1 MIIDDYIW
9 IIIGIYNQQN
19 HRKRNITDIT
29 VKKNPLASFYSNVSR
44 RFPSGESDRCS
55 NSHYNPMQLS
65 TDNRFWARNHLSS
78 LTSPLNVLAIHGG
91 RLGSTY
97 IYIYMC
103 IHIYI
108 YICIYIHIYIYTY
121 IYMYIILY
129 IYIYICVCV
138 VQSNICIYIIHQ
150 YQCILMIELSHICVC
165 RSKYIF

>member
-97 IYIYMC
+97 IYIYMYT
-103 IHIYI
+103 YI
-108 YICIYIHIYIYTY
+108 YMYIHTYIYIHIY

-129 IYIYICVCV
+129 IYLCVCCTI
-138 VQSNICIYIIHQ
+138 QHMYIHNSPISMYPHDRVIS
-150 YQCILMIELSHICVC
+150 YM
-165 RSKYIF
+165 RM